1 MNLLLTTLAP
11 INYIGYVEYGNPTK
25 SDYFV
30 LLLLVRESIR
40 LSVCPH
46 TFDIYHRYLWYL
58 ASILR
63 SYIQHD
69 NKLKWTYA
77 PQSCLHYRFKRE
89 TCYLSCVLP
98 KRKKNFLK
106 YWVPGRGNT
115 GSSRD
120 VLNSLFWF
128 YHPVSLLTPTRSAVG
143 SYPTRLCVFHHSL
156 SNLSGRHGADGSA
169 LARFLLFGVWSV
181 KQIRCSSFTF

>member
-1 MNLLLTTLAP
+1 MYLIISSPFVSLNHFYLLIIYWDSGMNLLLTTLAP

-98 KRKKNFLK
+98 KRKKTFLNIGSLAGVTLGALEM
-106 YWVPGRGNT
+106 YWIL
-115 GSSRD
+115 SSD
-120 VLNSLFWF
+120 FITP
-128 YHPVSLLTPTRSAVG
+128 YH
-143 SYPTRLCVFHHSL
+143 F
-156 SNLSGRHGADGSA
+156 
-169 LARFLLFGVWSV
+169 
-181 KQIRCSSFTF
+181 